1 MVDEMTWKACM
12 SSEIFREYLT
22 AELDREADELRCAE
36 AAKKGELER
45 KIKADQETWQEL
57 AEFRKKVAES
67 PALKAK
73 LRQAKAYLAEHPEM
87 VEKVDAGFIRGLK
100 LLDLSDEDENDNS

>member
-12 SSEIFREYLT
+12 SSEIFREYYA
-22 AELDREADELRCAE
+22 AETKREAEQLRCVE
-36 AAKKGELER
+36 AAKKDELER
-45 KIKADQETWQEL
+45 KINDEHETWQEL

-73 LRQAKAYLAEHPEM
+73 LVQAKAYLEEHPEM
-87 VEKVDAGFIRGLK
+87 VDKVDAGFIRGLK
-100 LLDLSDEDENDNS
+100 LLELSDEDENDNR

>member
-22 AELDREADELRCAE
+22 SELDREAEELRIAE
-36 AAKKGELER
+36 AAKKEELER
-45 KIKADQETWQEL
+45 KIDEDHETWQKL
-57 AEFRKKVAES
+57 AEFRKKIAAS

-87 VEKVDAGFIRGLK
+87 VEKVDAGFVRGLK
-100 LLDLSDEDENDNS
+100 LLDLDEDENDNR